1 MGRDW
6 TPREYHRTDILMGF
20 SSKPLITTDLLTG
33 TTTTWYD
40 PTSPD
45 ALRWKNTT
53 FLANEILDYNRKN
66 PQILDLFE
74 KILTEIIDID
84 DSHGDI
90 AAYLDTPLKRTIHKW
105 YYGKLDPAF
114 YYSDRNND
122 AMNNMLASLV
132 TT

>member
-6 TPREYHRTDILMGF
+6 TPREHHKADLRMGF

-40 PTSPD
+40 PTSTD

-53 FLANEILDYNRKN
+53 FLASEILDNNRKN

-74 KILTEIIDID
+74 KILTEIIEID
-84 DSHGDI
+84 DSHDDI
-90 AAYLDTPLKRTIHKW
+90 ATYLDTPLKRTIHEW

-114 YYSDRNND
+114 YYSDKNDD

-132 TT
+132 IT